1 MPLMNQKNYA
11 LSAAA
16 TDLGL
21 MGGMGDTVAVQLKT
35 LEDERKKKIAG
46 AGKAGLP
53 SAFGD
58 GVLGPA
64 TQLLY
69 G

>member
-1 MPLMNQKNYA
+1 MPAMNMKNYG

-21 MGGMGDTVAVQLKT
+21 ANQQGDLLAMQLKT
-35 LEDERKKKIAG
+35 LEDERKKKLSG

-53 SAFGD
+53 SAYGD
-58 GVLGPA
+58 SVLGPA